1 MSAAFGSDGPA
12 SLHLKRDPGF
22 DGDGLGDPMYDPA
35 KQANEMSTHFL
46 QPVNAFRFP
55 HFMPNNHMSLGAQP
69 GPSASASSTRNLYQ
83 TLHHSSSAGPSARM
97 DSFGGEFAPGMGVG
111 LGPSTA
117 TPLPSGLPVGFNPM
131 LLAQDLSSAYASV
144 MAGVSPTGQQ
154 QYPAAQYSA
163 GLEPPMSAPVKPSK
177 AHEKSASHTPD
188 APGAASGVVDPRTTA
203 KMRDLKK
210 SLRAIISSV
219 WADTECGRSA
229 GMAGIT
235 LEAEDD
241 EQNSLDAQ
249 SPAPPRASR
258 GRADTGGSSIA
269 ASQQAS
275 SQGDRALEAHLISTF
290 FEYVHHQLPIV
301 PQDEFSDAY
310 CGGRVP
316 PLLVHAM
323 CAAASVFLNRIE
335 DERKAIYERYSQ
347 K

>member
-1 MSAAFGSDGPA
+1 MIHSAPHRQGVPPPQPRQQPQLQINPMSAAFGSDGPA

-144 MAGVSPTGQQ
+144 MAG
-154 QYPAAQYSA
+154 
-163 GLEPPMSAPVKPSK
+163 
-177 AHEKSASHTPD
+177 
-188 APGAASGVVDPRTTA
+188 
-203 KMRDLKK
+203 
-210 SLRAIISSV
+210 
-219 WADTECGRSA
+219 
-229 GMAGIT
+229 
-235 LEAEDD
+235 
-241 EQNSLDAQ
+241 
-249 SPAPPRASR
+249 
-258 GRADTGGSSIA
+258 
-269 ASQQAS
+269 
-275 SQGDRALEAHLISTF
+275 
-290 FEYVHHQLPIV
+290 
-301 PQDEFSDAY
+301 
-310 CGGRVP
+310 
-316 PLLVHAM
+316 
-323 CAAASVFLNRIE
+323 
-335 DERKAIYERYSQ
+335 
-347 K
+347 